1 MRNSIRLNIQ
11 IAFIFAIIIAAFVG
25 SAMFFSYL
33 NTDSVKQSVETET
46 RLSSVILSS
55 AIRSDLPEE
64 LALKES
70 PGMNTS
76 LENGQRSELL
86 KQGLADRL
94 TSVISRANYEVG
106 ENVDLWVV
114 DHSCNTLYENISKGG
129 KELSELISDEQLT
142 EMIDQ
147 ADRKD
152 DLDQSV
158 MMWIGNKK
166 RLRLNQQLLM
176 IRPIFQNSLYLVI
189 CNRGTSV
196 HAMQRRQ
203 FTLFASIE
211 IILMIAMLVV
221 LANTLFSYRRRLIQL
236 ATTDELTGL
245 SNRKSFNET
254 YKDYIRD
261 TLHNERDV
269 FSVFLIDIDYFKQIN
284 DTYGHAA
291 GDLALSTLAGHIRL
305 MTESYDGFAGRWGGD
320 EFIGVLPISGD
331 EANHALRQ
339 LCGRLKQETVDGSFN
354 ITISAGVAQ
363 ASRAQEPELAGLSDL
378 ADSALY
384 VSKKNGRD
392 QSTLYMDGMET
403 AQAGPAKQQRA
414 VNGVSKDADDAD
426 NEAVR
431 RIAPEK
437 AESVPESQDAV
448 KEVHLR
454 ARLKAFVH
462 VKLLNSILLGVKWMA
477 PFVAGGGLLIGLA
490 FLFDAWSVDLSSLS
504 VSERTQLGSITPLA
518 ASLKGIGDSTFNF
531 MLPVFAGFM
540 AYGLAGESAF
550 LAGFAGGFMTI
561 QSNAGFI
568 GAMVAGLAAGVIAS
582 EINKFIGRMPRFVQ
596 KAAPIVIF
604 PIFNLLLMQAIASLV
619 ITPVASSLGYV
630 FKQLLESAAAM
641 NDSFAGAVA
650 GGMMAV
656 DMGGIINKVAYNM
669 GVSGLASGK
678 TEFMASVM
686 AGGMVPPVGIAL
698 SLILF
703 KKKYTEEER
712 ERTAGTLFMGLSFI
726 TEGALPFVFSDVL
739 RVIPCCIAGSALAG
753 LLCSLYGCQLPAP
766 HGGIFVLPVMSH
778 PFLFLTA
785 LSAGSA
791 VTALLLG
798 VLKKSRQQEVLRE
811 TSGGS

>member
-1 MRNSIRLNIQ
+1 MEVKPAMRNSIRLNIQ
-11 IAFIFAIIIAAFVG
+11 IAFIFAIIIVAFIG

-33 NTDSVKQSVETET
+33 NTDSIKQSVETET
-46 RLSSVILSS
+46 RISSVILSS

-64 LALKES
+64 LGLKES
-70 PGMNTS
+70 PGMNPS
-76 LENGQRSELL
+76 SGNGQDSELL
-86 KQGLADRL
+86 DSGLTDRL

-129 KELSELISDEQLT
+129 KELGELISGEQLA

-158 MMWIGNKK
+158 MLWIGNEK

-176 IRPIFQNSLYLVI
+176 IRPILQNSLYLII

-211 IILMIAMLVV
+211 IILMIAMFVV

-269 FSVFLIDIDYFKQIN
+269 FSVFLIDIDYFKLIN

-305 MTESYDGFAGRWGGD
+305 LTESYDGFAGRWGGD
-320 EFIGVLPISGD
+320 EFIGILPISGD

-339 LCGRLKQETVDGSFN
+339 LCGRLRQEIVDGRFR

-363 ASRAQEPELAGLSDL
+363 ASRAQEPELARLSDL

-403 AQAGPAKQQRA
+403 AQDGLAEQRRV
-414 VNGVSKDADDAD
+414 VNGASKNTDDAD
-426 NEAVR
+426 QEAVR
-431 RIAPEK
+431 RDTPDK
-437 AESVPESQDAV
+437 AESVPKSQDAV
-448 KEVHLR
+448 KEVTFR

-619 ITPVASSLGYV
+619 ITPVASSLGYI
-630 FKQLLESAAAM
+630 FKQLLESAAAA
-641 NDSFAGAVA
+641 NDSLAGAVA

-656 DMGGIINKVAYNM
+656 DMGGIINKAAYNM
-669 GVSGLASGK
+669 GVGGLASGK
-678 TEFMASVM
+678 TGFMASVM

-726 TEGALPFVFSDVL
+726 TEGALPFVFSDVF
-739 RVIPCCIAGSALAG
+739 RVIPSCIAGSVLAG

-778 PFLFLTA
+778 PLLFLTA

-798 VLKKSRQQEVLRE
+798 ALKKNR
-811 TSGGS
+811 